1 MNQSHKSQ
9 NLVTPFHN
17 PLLKFIN
24 QSNTTPLLLFLHPFN
39 STPQHKISHNQT
51 TTAAETLISLALFN
65 IKTSHVNKT
74 KTRTSNITPDFKVF
88 NGYCFINRI
97 KPIKMEKSLPFPTTT
112 TSFDP
117 QSLLLF
123 DSSKTP

>member
-9 NLVTPFHN
+9 NLVTPSHN

-24 QSNTTPLLLFLHPFN
+24 QSNTPPLLLFLHPFN

-51 TTAAETLISLALFN
+51 TTAAATLISLALFN

-74 KTRTSNITPDFKVF
+74 RTQTSNITPDFKVF

-97 KPIKMEKSLPFPTTT
+97 KPIKMETSLPFPTTT
-112 TSFDP
+112 TSSDP
-117 QSLLLF
+117 QSLPLF
-123 DSSKTP
+123 GSSKTP